1 MLSAVHCGRPC
12 LALVMFC
19 ARAGGGGRDRG
30 IQAVQ
35 AAPPSG
41 TLAAGCDLARNRT
54 IVSALAGLCFALA
67 CVAHVLSWCALLIY
81 VSFSCVPFCV
91 LTLVV
96 SNYPWGMRVFLNE
109 RVRARGAR

>member
-41 TLAAGCDLARNRT
+41 TLAAGCDLAGHRM
-54 IVSALAGLCFALA
+54 IVSALAGLCF
-67 CVAHVLSWCALLIY
+67 VHVWAMCCLGVRSLCIVLVSIGAKMCET
-81 VSFSCVPFCV
+81 VCSSFSGPRE
-91 LTLVV
+91 
-96 SNYPWGMRVFLNE
+96 S
-109 RVRARGAR
+109 